1 MSEEHSYPS
10 IPEQGKNLAK
20 FIFDVIKTTWNGD
33 HLTVSDEVYEE
44 RLDVCRSC
52 EWYDESQN
60 RCRHCGC
67 FLREKARYAIDSCPI
82 KKWGMSEKE
91 WVESKFDHILDIM
104 NRGES
109 DIELNE
115 NGDRVIHFPVD
126 VEEGTIYE
134 VNGETYVYKMKTV
147 EEEGPPGNWYRIRKG
162 YWDRTIL

>member
-1 MSEEHSYPS
+1 MSEEKSYPS
-10 IPEQGKNLAK
+10 LPEQGQNLAK

-44 RLDVCRSC
+44 RLNVCRTC

-67 FLREKARYAIDSCPI
+67 FLREKARYSIDSCPI
-82 KKWGMSEKE
+82 KKWGMSDKE
-91 WVESKFDHILDIM
+91 WVENKFNQVMDIM

-109 DIELNE
+109 DIELDEEGNE
-115 NGDRVIHFPVD
+115 VIHFPVD
-126 VEEGTIYE
+126 VEEGTVYE
-134 VNGETYVYKMKTV
+134 VNGKTYVYKMKIV
-147 EEEGPPGNWYRIRKG
+147 EEEGPPGYWHRIRKG